1 MAFFRDKTSA
11 TEKLAK
17 RQPTETP
24 KYRDVF
30 DDQQVER
37 SSIAAKE
44 TMTTRLIVAVV
55 LAVCTFIVV
64 WVGYTFFQYMAAN
77 VQGSIPYVYVT
88 DSGESTYFTLPSGS
102 GSNGG
107 SVGSNGGSTG
117 GSQTDTR
124 PMLYYDS
131 NGTFL
136 SENEADLAGDV
147 FYDRDGYRVNRAG
160 QYIDAEGNVV
170 TNKSDAWPGEPGTEP
185 TGGSNGSAGSGQTSG
200 DVSVPEGVDPSK
212 ASTSNPIYIAWR
224 DANFTLVRK
233 GTSVVG
239 DQYMDGNGQI
249 VWEDAIRAQYID
261 AYARGDA
268 QKVYG
273 QSQPGGG
280 NGNGGG
286 SAGST
291 GTSGQDGTT
300 GTVGESSSQ
309 TGTTGGQTSG
319 SSSTEEE
326 SDPWVVKDY
335 PGPYY
340 NEQGELIGNTA
351 PDDGSALYDANGNLV
366 RQATLVPEGGKEA
379 GEGTQVEMF
388 DVPGLGAVPR
398 NNIHKVKWT
407 YYLFKITFLK
417 LLLSFGA
424 AFAIYGLLYT
434 VLKKNLDAQNLTNDT
449 SDINQYH
456 NDQHIQTPQELQ
468 IAYDWFPDVGAHAPV
483 QVSSMISHMMLS
495 KKGLKLVPVIR
506 RADKDIR
513 TKDGELA
520 YFKGEALLDADGEPI
535 VDKLP
540 IIDEKFGKALF
551 DASGLPDAKD
561 PETKKPLRVWYTA
574 KDIAYNPGDK
584 NRDKVKGAETV
595 QDLINKYW
603 TFPEYEPQR
612 PAGAYIVDTQPVNT
626 MVLAITR
633 AGKGQT
639 VIEPTI
645 DMWTREAE
653 PNNMVINDPK
663 GELLVKFYVR
673 ATVRGFRVVQ
683 FNLINAMKTDIY
695 NPLSLAAEAAR
706 EGDFTKCAMYVEN
719 IADVFFPVDG
729 GDDPVWPNA
738 ANNAFKRAAYG
749 LIDFYLEEE
758 KQMRLD
764 AERMGLDEALLATRI
779 DQMWG
784 KCTLYNCYRLFTS
797 LTSKKL
803 KNPLVEFKARAKNG
817 DFDKLKDG
825 EDPNALPANREP
837 LSDEEFNERKEQII
851 VESSLWEDKPEADLL
866 TLFFNATASL
876 PVNGMRQLISNAN
889 EALRSM
895 AGAEKMLSSVYGIAI
910 TAMSFFADPTISTL
924 TSGTPSQN
932 VDLGGLSFPR
942 RFGVRFD
949 AEYLERYS
957 LKAMQCQWDAFEDKK
972 FEKPLGKDFY
982 HEDLITREG
991 WAMCYFKGK
1000 FAKDVAY
1007 LRLRIVNPQNG
1018 FLIFTYYFEFRKSYQ
1033 MSLDGRY
1040 YVTDPVLGSK
1050 IVKDGRLIELRM
1062 AQTPSGE
1069 KRWKRGKTT
1078 YKKTKIVDIL
1088 DNPEK
1093 QEVDV
1098 PTIIRMQVHYSDQPK
1113 VVFLVTPPH
1122 LMKYAKLILILIK
1135 QLVDL
1140 NFDKSYM
1147 TKSNQKPLYKTR
1159 YMLDE
1164 LGNLQSEGHGISNFQ
1179 TMLSIGLGQDQQ
1191 FTLILQ
1197 TLQQLRDVYGE
1208 SVDKIVQGNTSNIVF
1223 LKSTDDSMLDTLQK
1237 MSGITHRVFRDGKT
1251 VTRDMQRIAFQNE
1264 GKVNI
1269 SMSVKEMPVITY
1281 NDMAFIAER
1290 NSIVFRAGDSPIWN
1304 RNETILP
1311 MSWRL
1316 FQNTIVHPG
1325 KDYTLQT
1332 IPTLSSA
1339 LEFDVRKNMPDFVK
1353 MWEKRKKQAEIV
1365 KMAKD
1370 AYQKAYG
1377 YSDYE
1382 VEQLDPDTYSDEIMQ
1397 LVNDYIMQQAN
1408 GGAPMA
1414 DEDEDLDEAEMFD
1427 QYDEMAMIAFSES
1440 MDYEDNDEQL
1450 QATQE
1455 AQAKRDVRDTK
1466 KFARNLIAPSDLID
1480 GAGRPVRGLEQTIV
1494 KAYQE
1499 CRAAFENDPAHFF
1512 IRDGSLVSAESKAVF
1527 ISKLDERTAQ
1537 EQLERASEDPD
1548 LRVFA
1553 ENAPPE
1559 DDDGSNEP
1567 VTYRVEPAFYA
1578 WLAKQSDWLGFA
1590 GGRFEEEMIRLMMAE
1605 D

>member
-1 MAFFRDKTSA
+1 MAFSFRDKSSA
-11 TEKLAK
+11 TEKLSK

-24 KYRDVF
+24 KYRDVY
-30 DDQQVER
+30 DDQQVDR
-37 SSIAAKE
+37 STIAPKE
-44 TMTTRLIVAVV
+44 TMLSRTIAAVF
-55 LAVCTFIVV
+55 LAVCVFIVA
-64 WVGYTFFQYMAAN
+64 WVGYTFCQYLSAN
-77 VQGSIPYVYVT
+77 LKGNLPYIYVT
-88 DSGESTYFTLPSGS
+88 EAGESGSFVLPAGS
-102 GSNGG
+102 GNAAGSGG
-107 SVGSNGGSTG
+107 
-117 GSQTDTR
+117 QTDTR
-124 PMLYYDS
+124 PVLYYDS
-131 NGTFL
+131 VGTFL
-136 SENEADLAGDV
+136 GEDISSLTGDV

-160 QYIDAEGNVV
+160 QYIDADGNVV
-170 TNKSDAWPGEPGTEP
+170 ANKSDAWPGEPGTEP
-185 TGGSNGSAGSGQTSG
+185 GSGSGDNTSG
-200 DVSVPEGVDPSK
+200 SSIAGLPPDVDPSM
-212 ASTSNPIYIAWR
+212 ASVSNPMYVAWR
-224 DANFTLVRK
+224 DANYTLARK

-239 DQYMDGNGQI
+239 DQYMDANGNI
-249 VWEDAIRAQYID
+249 LWEDSIRAAYTD
-261 AYARGDA
+261 AYARGEA
-268 QKVYG
+268 QAAY
-273 QSQPGGG
+273 QASQQT
-280 NGNGGG
+280 GG
-286 SAGST
+286 SGDSQNSDSSGGAGS
-291 GTSGQDGTT
+291 Q
-300 GTVGESSSQ
+300 
-309 TGTTGGQTSG
+309 GGQTNGSG
-319 SSSTEEE
+319 GGTGDGSDDVSETE
-326 SDPWVVKDY
+326 SPWVVEGY

-340 NEQGELIGNTA
+340 DAQGNLIGDTA
-351 PDDGSALYDANGNLV
+351 PDDGSALYDAEGNLV
-366 RQATLVPEGGKEA
+366 RQATLVPEEGAGGI
-379 GEGTQVEMF
+379 TDSTVEMF
-388 DVPGLGAVPR
+388 DVPGVGAVPKK
-398 NNIHKVKWT
+398 NIHKAPWT
-407 YYLFKITFLK
+407 YYLFKITLLK
-417 LLLSFGA
+417 LLVSFGA
-424 AFAIYGLLYT
+424 AFAVYGLLYT

-468 IAYDWFPDVGAHAPV
+468 LAYDWFPDVGAHAPV

-495 KKGLKLVPVIR
+495 KKGLKLVSVTR

-513 TKDGELA
+513 SKDGELI
-520 YFKGEALLDADGEPI
+520 YFKGEPLLDGDGEPI
-535 VDKLP
+535 VDRLP

-574 KDIAYNPGDK
+574 KDIPYNPGDK

-595 QDLINKYW
+595 ADLINKYW
-603 TFPEYEPQR
+603 TFPDYEPQR

-719 IADVFFPVDG
+719 IAEVFFPLDG

-749 LIDFYLEEE
+749 LIDYYLEEE

-764 AERMGLDEALLATRI
+764 AERMGLDEALLTTRI

-817 DFDKLKDG
+817 DFDQLHDD

-837 LSDEEFNERKEQII
+837 LTDEEFNERKEQVVI
-851 VESSLWEDKPEADLL
+851 ESSLWEDKPEADLL
-866 TLFFNATASL
+866 TLFFNATAAL

-957 LKAMQCQWDAFEDKK
+957 LKAMQAQWDAFEDKK

-1000 FAKDVAY
+1000 FDKDVAY

-1018 FLIFTYYFEFRKSYQ
+1018 FLIFTYYFEFKKSYQ
-1033 MSLDGRY
+1033 MSLDGRH
-1040 YVTDPVLGSK
+1040 YVTDPVLGTK
-1050 IVKDGRLIELRM
+1050 IVKDGRLTELRM
-1062 AQTPSGE
+1062 ATTPGGE

-1078 YKKTKIVDIL
+1078 YKRTKIVDIL
-1088 DNPEK
+1088 DNPVK
-1093 QEVDV
+1093 QEVSV
-1098 PTIIRMQVHYSDQPK
+1098 PTIIRTQVHYSDQPK
-1113 VVFLVTPPH
+1113 IVFLVTPPH

-1197 TLQQLRDVYGE
+1197 TLQQLRDVYGD

-1251 VTRDMQRIAFQNE
+1251 VTRDMARIAFQNE

-1316 FQNTIVHPG
+1316 FQNTIIHPG

-1365 KMAKD
+1365 KMACD

-1382 VEQLDPDTYSDEIMQ
+1382 IEQLDPDTYSDEIMQ
-1397 LVNDYIMQQAN
+1397 LVNDYIMQIAT
-1408 GGAPMA
+1408 GGAPVA
-1414 DEDEDLDEAEMFD
+1414 SDEDMDEAEQFD
-1427 QYDEMAMIAFSES
+1427 EYDAMAMMAFSEP
-1440 MDYEDNDEQL
+1440 MDYEDNDEQE
-1450 QATQE
+1450 QATQ
-1455 AQAKRDVRDTK
+1455 AKQAERAERDTK
-1466 KFARNLIAPSDLID
+1466 RFARSTIAPSDLID
-1480 GAGRPVRGLEQTIV
+1480 GAGRPVRSLEQAIIR
-1494 KAYQE
+1494 AYQD
-1499 CRAAFENDPAHFF
+1499 CKAAFENDTMHFF
-1512 IRDGSLVSAESKAVF
+1512 IRDGSLVSAESKAIF
-1527 ISKLDERTAQ
+1527 ISRIDERTAQ
-1537 EQLERASEDPD
+1537 EQLERAAEDPTLRVYAENVPSEDGD
-1548 LRVFA
+1548 EV
-1553 ENAPPE
+1553 
-1559 DDDGSNEP
+1559 DEP
-1567 VTYRVEPAFYA
+1567 VTYRVEPAFYT
-1578 WLAKQSDWLGFA
+1578 WLAKQNDWTGFA
-1590 GGRFEEEMIRLMMAE
+1590 GGRFEEEMIRQVLAE